1 MTRLGSLLLAGV
13 LLGVPRALEA
23 RTFGLQRSVYIDVS
37 PLAPELQAF
46 ARELEA
52 VLLDGA
58 YALADDPSRAT
69 VVIEVHSATT
79 TRTTARS
86 RDEAVLISVRDR
98 SSTRPLI
105 LHYPAEQRTAAARS
119 LLDRLGSGRSLEA
132 GGTAWC

>member
-1 MTRLGSLLLAGV
+1 MKHLGSLLLAGV

-52 VLLDGA
+52 ALLGGC
-58 YALADDPSRAT
+58 YAPADNPSQAT

-79 TRTTARS
+79 THRVGRS
-86 RDEAVLISVRDR
+86 RAEAVLISVRDR
-98 SSTRPLI
+98 GSTRPLV

-119 LLDRLGSGRSLEA
+119 LLGRLAANRQIES
-132 GGTAWC
+132 